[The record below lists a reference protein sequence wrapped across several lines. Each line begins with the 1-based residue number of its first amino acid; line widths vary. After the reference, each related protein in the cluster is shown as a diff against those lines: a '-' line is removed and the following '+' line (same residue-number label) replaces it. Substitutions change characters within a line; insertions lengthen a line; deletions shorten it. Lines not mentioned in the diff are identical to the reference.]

1 MAQANPETLKNVIS
15 NTEADNEAE
24 LTELSTEA
32 LQQVKKRSVKGV
44 ISYSLRSFLMY
55 GMALVA
61 AAVLSAF
68 LTEAEFGIYYLVT
81 AVIGL
86 VTFLSDVGLAA
97 ALVQKK
103 DAPTVEEMRTTFTV
117 QQLLALFIAALL
129 VALTPFWQQ
138 RGFGVPALG
147 LLYALAGS
155 FFLAS
160 LKTIPSIL
168 LERKLQFDR
177 LVIPGIVENTL
188 FHGTTIAL
196 AWMGWG
202 ITSYTVAVLV
212 RGVAG
217 VVVMYGLQR
226 WPLGF
231 GFSRPAF
238 QHLIRFGAK
247 FQLNDLLA
255 RIKDDLFI
263 VALGSFLPLNQLGYI
278 AWARRWVTFP
288 QQFSV
293 NNVMAVTFPT
303 FSRLQNDPE
312 RLARA
317 LHKTLYFISLL
328 IFPMLAGMS
337 LFLLPAVQLIPQYT
351 KWTPAVL
358 SFILFAINIAW
369 GAISTPLT
377 NALNATGHINKTLK
391 LMILWTILTW
401 TISPAAI
408 WFIGY
413 NGVALASAIIGFS
426 SIATVYMVKSV
437 VPFRVIPAIWRQF
450 VAAVVM
456 IAAVLAGYSWWN
468 DSFLYLAAGVFFAGS
483 VYSASFLLIGW
494 KSLQTELHSLGIW
507 K

>member
-1 MAQANPETLKNVIS
+1 MQQPGSIKNIIS
-15 NTEADNEAE
+15 NEEMDNEAE
-24 LTELSTEA
+24 FTELTGEA
-32 LQQVKKRSVKGV
+32 LQQVKHRSVKGV
-44 ISYSLRSFLMY
+44 ISYSFRSFLMY

-68 LTEAEFGIYYLVT
+68 LTEAEFGVYFLVT
-81 AVIGL
+81 SVIGL
-86 VTFLSDVGLAA
+86 FTFLSDIGLAA
-97 ALVQKK
+97 SLVQKK
-103 DAPTVEEMRTTFTV
+103 DAPTVQEMRTTFTV
-117 QQLLALFIAALL
+117 QQGLSLIIAGVLI
-129 VALTPFWQQ
+129 ALTPYWQQ
-138 RGFGVPALG
+138 RGFGPAELA

-168 LERKLQFDR
+168 LERQLRFD
-177 LVIPGIVENTL
+177 LIVIPGIVENTL
-188 FHGTTIAL
+188 FHGTTIVL

-212 RGVAG
+212 RGLAG
-217 VVVMYGLQR
+217 VAVMYFIKR
-226 WPLGF
+226 WPFGF
-231 GFSRPAF
+231 GFSWESFR
-238 QHLIRFGAK
+238 HLLRYGAK

-263 VALGSFLPLNQLGYI
+263 VVLGSFLPLTQLGYI

-303 FSRLQNDPE
+303 FARLQHDPQ

-337 LFLLPAVQLIPQYT
+337 LFLLPAIQLIPQYS

-358 SFILFAINIAW
+358 SFVFFAVNIAW
-369 GAISTPLT
+369 AAVSTPLT
-377 NALNATGHINKTLK
+377 NALNAVGHIDKTLK
-391 LMILWTILTW
+391 LMVMWTLLTW
-401 TISPAAI
+401 TITPVAI
-408 WFIGY
+408 WFFGY

-426 SIATVYMVKSV
+426 SIVTIYMVKTI
-437 VPFRVIPAIWRQF
+437 VPFRVLPAVWRQIT
-450 VAAVVM
+450 AAGAMLVVG
-456 IAAVLAGYSWWN
+456 IVGFNQWN
-468 DSFLYLAAGVFFAGS
+468 DSFFWLLAGALLTSA
-483 VYSASFLLIGW
+483 VYMGTFLLLGW
-494 KSLQTELHSLGIW
+494 KSLREELQSLGILR
-507 K
+507 